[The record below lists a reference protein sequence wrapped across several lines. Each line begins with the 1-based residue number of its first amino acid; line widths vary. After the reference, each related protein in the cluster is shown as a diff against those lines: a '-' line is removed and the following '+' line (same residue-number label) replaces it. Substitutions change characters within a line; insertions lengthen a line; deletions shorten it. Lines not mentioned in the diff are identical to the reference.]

1 MEEPEEEEEEED
13 YFKGMN
19 QFVDSERQV
28 DVERLYD
35 VLEMNLQYQDF
46 ISKLNGEVERRLQ
59 KNRDKQVTI
68 DTNKYLE
75 ILK

>member
-1 MEEPEEEEEEED
+1 MYQLQEEEEEEEEVEED
-13 YFKGMN
+13 YFAGMN
-19 QFVDSERQV
+19 QFVDSGSV

-46 ISKLNGEVERRLQ
+46 LRKLSTEVERRLQ

-68 DTNKYLE
+68 ET
-75 ILK
+75 IR